1 MTELIRM
8 EFKKIYRKRMNIFVT
23 LCCFFATVLF
33 FSLPF
38 IQYRAWNE
46 NGIMLTKDEA
56 VSYKKK
62 CYNALAGT
70 LTEERIARDIEEYQM
85 IASDPDHLI
94 TERGGEVSFT
104 DEIYF
109 GYLAPRQ
116 SYLNM
121 IGNTYIYNGMGAVN
135 IPGIAPDDISGFYEA
150 RNETVKQRIADNTY
164 LNETEQQYWL
174 KKSLSISSPYE
185 YGYVLGWANFGDT
198 AGMLMICMLGIC
210 IAIAPVFAGEY
221 QTGTDAIILSTRYGK
236 NKTVTA
242 KIIAAIL
249 FGTVVFA
256 VNAAAALLI
265 PLMTFGMEGGS
276 LPLQIMDNTCP
287 YDLTFAE
294 AAFMTIAIAF
304 IVMLGLTSLTLLLS
318 AKMKSS
324 YTVLIID
331 VMIIFVPVFTG
342 TGRTSLSS
350 HILQLL
356 PYQALSGLSQF
367 KQYFS
372 WSFGNIVLNLFSMTV
387 LVYLLLSALA
397 LFLASLSF
405 KKHQVQ

>member
-1 MTELIRM
+1 MTELIKL
-8 EFKKIYRKRMNIFVT
+8 EFKKIYRKKMTIFVT
-23 LCCFFATVLF
+23 LCCFLATVLF

-38 IQYRAWNE
+38 IQYRAWDE
-46 NGIMLTKDEA
+46 NGIMLTKGEA

-70 LTEERIARDIEEYQM
+70 LTEERIAQDIEEYQM

-121 IGNTYIYNGMGAVN
+121 IGNTYSYNGMGAVN
-135 IPGIAPDDISGFYEA
+135 IPGIAHDDTSGFYA
-150 RNETVKQRIADNTY
+150 TRNETVKQRIADNTY
-164 LNETEQQYWL
+164 LNETERQYWL
-174 KKSLSISSPYE
+174 NKSLAVTSPYE
-185 YGYVLGWANFGDT
+185 YGYVLGWSNFGDT
-198 AGMLMICMLGIC
+198 AGMLIICILGIC
-210 IAIAPVFAGEY
+210 IAIAPVFASEY
-221 QTGTDAIILSTRYGK
+221 QNGTDAIILSTKYGK
-236 NKTVTA
+236 SKCVIA
-242 KIIAAIL
+242 KIIASIL
-249 FGTVVFA
+249 FGTIIFA
-256 VNAAAALLI
+256 VNAAASLLI

-276 LPLQIMDNTCP
+276 LPLQIMDSTCP

-294 AAFMTIAIAF
+294 AAFLTIAIAF

-318 AKMKSS
+318 AKMKSP
-324 YTVLIID
+324 YPVLIID

-356 PYQALSGLSQF
+356 PYQVLSGLSQF

-372 WSFGNIVLNLFSMTV
+372 WSFGNIVLNLFTMIV
-387 LVYLLLSALA
+387 LVYLIISILS
-397 LFLASLSF
+397 LFFAGLSF